1 MCASARQ
8 TKHEQ
13 SGRQYS
19 TLPAAAAMTD
29 RSTFELRWAE
39 ALGPPGSDKAVD
51 FVSCGG
57 VVGSVDKAASKECA
71 LLKNAGFKDVSNGD
85 EFDAE
90 IKFLDL
96 GHSEKFLGLEK
107 QGRYFFVR
115 PCYESLYQQVAA
127 WSVRGADRVLV
138 YGKAGT
144 GKSWFQFYALRRLL
158 QGYGQEHQYLFV
170 LRQTRETL
178 RLIDLSNGVVRLF
191 SVEPKHLM
199 TDCLDLFDHK
209 RVLYFFEPVSD
220 RSILPEPV
228 QLSSLTTLSPFEER
242 IHEYRKNRFTK
253 LLFPVWCLEH
263 LLFVANADPN
273 ILLDMEEVHKGFARL
288 GGIIR
293 HVFAYRTNDYEDEQT
308 RTINNADLT
317 ILHAT
322 TTGIDSDP
330 KAPGNNFS
338 GYLLSYCNIDTRG
351 PNRFMSADLDFTSD
365 YVRGQIRERMQDYS
379 IQERIQVVV
388 DHLNGRRTDRGGLH
402 LQETVSYLLSQ
413 GSSVA
418 WKFKHVPDHNTV
430 RNERWFSLVTQKRA
444 LVKSYTTSE
453 ELEAPAKLL
462 VSTNPNF
469 PLADIVITSSSRHH
483 DSVVPSYMGNISSI
497 LSESALH
504 APRELLENSRHSANS
519 DFLCCAWKGRELCCL
534 FQTKLSQ
541 GKRWQRFP
549 I

>member
-51 FVSCGG
+51 FVSYGG

-170 LRQTRETL
+170 LR
-178 RLIDLSNGVVRLF
+178 
-191 SVEPKHLM
+191 
-199 TDCLDLFDHK
+199 
-209 RVLYFFEPVSD
+209 
-220 RSILPEPV
+220 
-228 QLSSLTTLSPFEER
+228 
-242 IHEYRKNRFTK
+242 
-253 LLFPVWCLEH
+253 
-263 LLFVANADPN
+263 
-273 ILLDMEEVHKGFARL
+273 
-288 GGIIR
+288 
-293 HVFAYRTNDYEDEQT
+293 
-308 RTINNADLT
+308 
-317 ILHAT
+317 
-322 TTGIDSDP
+322 
-330 KAPGNNFS
+330 
-338 GYLLSYCNIDTRG
+338 
-351 PNRFMSADLDFTSD
+351 
-365 YVRGQIRERMQDYS
+365 
-379 IQERIQVVV
+379 
-388 DHLNGRRTDRGGLH
+388 
-402 LQETVSYLLSQ
+402 
-413 GSSVA
+413 
-418 WKFKHVPDHNTV
+418 
-430 RNERWFSLVTQKRA
+430 
-444 LVKSYTTSE
+444 
-453 ELEAPAKLL
+453 
-462 VSTNPNF
+462 
-469 PLADIVITSSSRHH
+469 
-483 DSVVPSYMGNISSI
+483 
-497 LSESALH
+497 
-504 APRELLENSRHSANS
+504 
-519 DFLCCAWKGRELCCL
+519 
-534 FQTKLSQ
+534 
-541 GKRWQRFP
+541 
-549 I
+549 